1 MDYNN
6 VDFNADV
13 VALYSYLRKRMAT
26 SFDDKD
32 FGPKDLPVA
41 DPNAEQ
47 QMAEEK
53 KSFQAE
59 VAVAKDLIK
68 KGYNRV
74 KEKIRAIRKAYNKA
88 VTNGTRSGSG
98 KVVQEYFDEL
108 AESWKGSP
116 ATEQLKHGII
126 RSESIV
132 GSSPDHDTSTASSP
146 MPEDTVDGQDID
158 LEVEDTGF
166 DSYIN
171 ADEEETGNIYAL
183 YLRFQKRLMQNVNS
197 YRINT
202 HDYYYNYKLL

>member
-1 MDYNN
+1 M
-6 VDFNADV
+6 
-13 VALYSYLRKRMAT
+13 
-26 SFDDKD
+26 
-32 FGPKDLPVA
+32 PVA

-47 QMAEEK
+47 QTAEEK
-53 KSFQAE
+53 KAYQAE
-59 VAVAKDLIK
+59 VAVAKGLIH

-74 KEKIRAIRKAYNKA
+74 KEKLHALRKAYNNA

-98 KVVQEYFDEL
+98 KVVQGYFDEL
-108 AESWKGSP
+108 AKIWKGCP

-126 RSESIV
+126 SSESIV
-132 GSSPDHDTSTASSP
+132 GSCPDHDTSTSSSP

-158 LEVEDTGF
+158 NELEDTGF
-166 DSYIN
+166 DSFIN

-183 YLRFQKRLMQNVNS
+183 YLRFQKRLQNVSN